1 MKNNEYIRLGGVLLI
16 ITSVVAL
23 LLGFFNDATAD
34 IIAATNAEK
43 QNQTMRAILSDAA
56 SFAPCGAAIPAE
68 SNISNIHKGY
78 NKEAGITG
86 WCFTVTPRGYGGEL
100 TVMVGV
106 STDLSV
112 TGVEI
117 VNHSETPGLGAKAVQ
132 EGWRSQFIGKSGE
145 LTVTKSSPSDSQI
158 QAITSATITSKAVT
172 SAVNESLAFAQILAE
187 KEGLVK

>member
-1 MKNNEYIRLGGVLLI
+1 MKNNEYIRLGGVLLA

-43 QNQTMRAILSDAA
+43 QNQTMHAILSDAA
-56 SFAPCGAAIPAE
+56 SFGHAGVLSPEGSDIAAA
-68 SNISNIHKGY
+68 HKGY
-78 NKEAGITG
+78 DKSAGIVG

-106 STDLSV
+106 SADLKI

-117 VNHSETPGLGAKAVQ
+117 TNHSETPGLGAKAVQ

-145 LTVTKSSPSDSQI
+145 LTVTKSTPSDSQI